1 MGKAH
6 PGVQLWEEYWAL
18 LPLLEFMETHTSFI
32 MQDSRAVS
40 GSQPVRSPQPLSH
53 PQSAS
58 EVACSVEHQPSGL
71 RGRQH
76 PALLLCGHQRLQLLL
91 LSAIRAAVTLRP
103 AALRDMAGELEA
115 GALLRHHLA
124 RRLGLFLQH
133 RAGESPVLRSTLNA
147 WGGSDAL
154 QGGDALVPRLLH
166 IHWHNFGGLRGDIN
180 SQISLVS
187 FPRQLLLCQGGR
199 WWDDAGAGADIQ
211 AAWGCRRRDSERDL
225 AQLLLSLWAL
235 QTLQNQLLPNGQL
248 AQGCMSYREALP
260 CLQSH
265 REQ

>member
-1 MGKAH
+1 
-6 PGVQLWEEYWAL
+6 
-18 LPLLEFMETHTSFI
+18 

-154 QGGDALVPRLLH
+154 QGGNALVPRLLH

-211 AAWGCRRRDSERDL
+211 AAWGCRRRDSEGSCTAL
-225 AQLLLSLWAL
+225 ALSLGPANIAEPTTTEWPAGPGMQEL
-235 QTLQNQLLPNGQL
+235 QGGFAMPPEPQRTVILPFMLCRLWFCPGQGDF
-248 AQGCMSYREALP
+248 AP
-260 CLQSH
+260 
-265 REQ
+265 